1 MRSIQVILQKG
12 RKSIT
17 AELILHCTLCY
28 LSGGLVYDIRVTEGI
43 LCISINACP
52 SLSIM
57 FPSMLQ
63 DLSVSTDEFSKLNSH
78 GIMSGCVAAL
88 DRWLCQTHVPSAIE
102 VRKVKSYFSG
112 HDQCYGLNVQATC
125 DAKCKFIS
133 LSVFCPGSNSDSKA
147 FMPSVFLI

>member
-12 RKSIT
+12 RRSIT

-63 DLSVSTDEFSKLNSH
+63 DLSVSTDEFSKLNS
-78 GIMSGCVAAL
+78 
-88 DRWLCQTHVPSAIE
+88 AIE